1 MKDGV
6 VQISQA
12 VSIALHG
19 MGLLA
24 LRGRKMS
31 IGELSEMMSA
41 SETHAAKVFQ
51 RLVKAGLVNSSRGPT
66 GGVELALPASKITLF
81 EIYEAIEGSP
91 QSDYCLLQQDNC
103 PFGSCIFGSML
114 KNINNE
120 FVRYMSSM
128 TLADLAGSEI
138 NETKSVAVDNK
149 N

>member
-1 MKDGV
+1 MKGGV

-24 LRGRKMS
+24 LCGRRMS
-31 IGELSEMMSA
+31 IRELSEIMSA

-51 RLVKAGLVNSSRGPT
+51 RLVKAGLVNSSRGPA

-81 EIYEAIEGSP
+81 DIYEAIEGSP

-103 PFGSCIFGSML
+103 PFGSCMFGLML
-114 KNINNE
+114 NNINNE

>member
-1 MKDGV
+1 MKGGV

-66 GGVELALPASKITLF
+66 GGL
-81 EIYEAIEGSP
+81 
-91 QSDYCLLQQDNC
+91 N
-103 PFGSCIFGSML
+103 
-114 KNINNE
+114 
-120 FVRYMSSM
+120 
-128 TLADLAGSEI
+128 
-138 NETKSVAVDNK
+138 
-149 N
+149 